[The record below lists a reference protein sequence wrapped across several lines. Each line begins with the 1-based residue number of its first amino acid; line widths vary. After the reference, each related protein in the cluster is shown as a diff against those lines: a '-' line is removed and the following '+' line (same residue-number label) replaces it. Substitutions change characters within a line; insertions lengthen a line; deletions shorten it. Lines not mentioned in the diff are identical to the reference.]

1 MTLDTEARRARL
13 GWWRRAHQ
21 LPISARWALKLGL
34 LALVVGLVCYPK
46 VWLLPVW
53 IDRMRDMNAMIDADH
68 DGLAAI
74 QADVQRRLAPG
85 ASHTQALQA
94 VQQVIHERIP
104 YAWDWDVWGVMDY
117 LPTVGEVLDK
127 GREDC
132 DGRAVLAASVL
143 KRMGYQTSLVSDIKH
158 TWVVA
163 RSGDQVWET
172 MGARS
177 TVKTFTATDDGGTRV
192 ALSLESVENLVRGL
206 AFGISVFPVEREL
219 IVLAAICL
227 LTLHPRTSTSRWII
241 GTLLLGGSLALFQA
255 SHPWAGDDEDFEF
268 MIQILATGLAMGGWF
283 IMAFKRRGPQTQKST
298 LSAA

>member
-1 MTLDTEARRARL
+1 MNLNTDAQHARL
-13 GWWRRAHQ
+13 GWWRRAHR
-21 LPISARWALKLGL
+21 LPAWARCPLKLGMF
-34 LALVVGLVCYPK
+34 ALVVALVCYPK

-68 DGLAAI
+68 AGLASI
-74 QADVQRRLAPG
+74 EADVLRRLAPG
-85 ASHTQALQA
+85 AGPKQALET

-117 LPTVGEVLDK
+117 LPTVDEVLEK

-143 KRMGYQTSLVSDIKH
+143 KRMGYETSLVSDIKH

-163 RSGDQVWET
+163 RAGDQVFET
-172 MGARS
+172 MGARPG
-177 TVKTFTATDDGGTRV
+177 VKTFTATDDGGTRITV
-192 ALSLESVENLVRGL
+192 SLESVENLVRGL

-227 LTLHPRTSTSRWII
+227 LTLHPRTSTSRWIF
-241 GTLLLGGSLALFQA
+241 GALMLGGSLALFQA

-268 MIQILATGLAMGGWF
+268 VIQILASGLAIGGWL
-283 IMAFKRRGPQTQKST
+283 IMAIKRRGPRAQKST